1 MLYELLRN
9 GVSALVFDR
18 VGEFN
23 VFDNARVLV
32 PGNNFTVAPLAFEGD
47 DVASGVEDVVSL
59 FNHFFYTTYFSPL
72 TPLQSR
78 VLRETIESYYYRFDE
93 VMKVSRLVEE
103 IRAVQSKYSRV
114 KGWVEGCEALV
125 SRLYPLSR
133 GVLAKV
139 FDSSSDSLAENL
151 FSGLTLVNLS
161 VLPTDEAKN
170 FLTNILCYRIYRIGK
185 RLEPSNRLKL
195 AIFVDEA
202 HNIAPH
208 IPNYIGVLEKIA
220 IELRKYGISLT
231 TVSTRPT
238 LISKNIIANSNLII
252 AHSLTSNED
261 IKLVL
266 NYMVNELEQESYI
279 HDMRTLDVG
288 EAFVQANLPEYGCR
302 PLKVKMGLPEHYD
315 IIRARSKSAQVD
327 EKADYEVE
335 EICEQLPAYVKR
347 ILYAVACSG
356 ERVAVE
362 ALPISRR
369 RLKELAHMY
378 NVIEVERDMVVLTEQ
393 GSKIARRLLAIK

>member
-1 MLYELLRN
+1 M
-9 GVSALVFDR
+9 
-18 VGEFN
+18 
-23 VFDNARVLV
+23 
-32 PGNNFTVAPLAFEGD
+32 
-47 DVASGVEDVVSL
+47 
-59 FNHFFYTTYFSPL
+59 
-72 TPLQSR
+72 
-78 VLRETIESYYYRFDE
+78 
-93 VMKVSRLVEE
+93 
-103 IRAVQSKYSRV
+103 
-114 KGWVEGCEALV
+114 
-125 SRLYPLSR
+125 
-133 GVLAKV
+133 
-139 FDSSSDSLAENL
+139 
-151 FSGLTLVNLS
+151 
-161 VLPTDEAKN
+161 
-170 FLTNILCYRIYRIGK
+170 GK